1 MSKVESLDCG
11 KRPDVGMS
19 EASQEIMQEA
29 MEAAISTDQ
38 EEMTSK

>member
-1 MSKVESLDCG
+1 
-11 KRPDVGMS
+11 MS

-38 EEMTSK
+38 EEMTSKWETNYLSPESNLPTV